1 VGESEQQHKN
11 RDFVDMNRI
20 LIADDEAFLLQGL
33 SRALQN
39 PATYVMM
46 VETGA
51 AALAEV
57 ASSAYQ
63 LCFLDLFLPDLEG
76 TKVLEK
82 IKEIS
87 PETKVVVM
95 TAGVINNEMK
105 DSIENSAYMFM
116 TKPFELLQ
124 VKMIVKRALEE
135 AD

>member
-1 VGESEQQHKN
+1 MGESEQQHKN
-11 RDFVDMNRI
+11 RDVVDMNRI

-76 TKVLEK
+76 TKVLER

-95 TAGVINNEMK
+95 TAGVVNNEMK